1 MIIVAKA
8 SRKIG
13 SVIAVICGCLGA
25 GWLFSYGLET
35 FVNWIFGYKIGSN
48 LISYIFNGE
57 LYCLALLMLA
67 ITFFVTAIKDL
78 NIIKKGVVIFS
89 TVVSAVTLVWYSIRF
104 FSSTW
109 NFSVSFWEN
118 AAMVV
123 LLISY
128 ILFFIYHM
136 GNKKFQNV
144 AWAMGLIG
152 AIGLFVVYCM
162 QISSNVLSA
171 NQFVFYL
178 FKCLS
183 HVAVFYCG
191 LKRY

>member
-1 MIIVAKA
+1 
-8 SRKIG
+8 
-13 SVIAVICGCLGA
+13 
-25 GWLFSYGLET
+25 
-35 FVNWIFGYKIGSN
+35 
-48 LISYIFNGE
+48 
-57 LYCLALLMLA
+57 MLA